1 MKCLRYIMMSL
12 LPLLGAACSDDY
24 SDPATNHGSNRLS
37 VPYRV
42 DGEMSL
48 SRGMIALDHEKAVD
62 HAYILFFEE
71 SGDNANNYATSAR
84 MASSGSRL
92 EFPIPEDLKPDTRYL
107 TLVVANADSY
117 LPSGMT
123 DFNAHLSDLTKD
135 MTDKTRENFAAV
147 LTAHFTGQLTASNPG
162 LLPMWG
168 RFTDNSGKE
177 TAFTFSRSGGEAVT
191 CDGEF
196 FFSRSLSR
204 IDMLNLVPDKL
215 EVAYVK
221 VCNYRDAGLI
231 FHDGLNAG
239 SVVTLKKASDAP
251 KGDGSDGYITVNA
264 PDAGKNVQR
273 LEASL
278 YAFPNVVNTCVQNDR
293 STTCLIIAGYF
304 TEDGKERDTEL
315 TYYRFNLANVGES
328 QVLKRNY
335 AYTAVIKGVKRRGAS
350 TDYGAYDDK
359 MPIFEYDVDDEWQI
373 TDDNYVSD
381 ADGNFIVVSKSHLT
395 FSGEASEAENIELR
409 VSTSPKMTWELAPV
423 NEPGNENDKFQW
435 SKLSDEAL
443 KVGPREN
450 NATQYVRFGYL
461 EVVATNT
468 ETGKQVKMPIYL
480 QQLSLKYD
488 IKMLTVNGN
497 TGTFTQELPPSGGAV
512 YLRVVTGGNTN
523 NWVAVDVDNDIERWD
538 KDATWTKKGG
548 NNSELMISVP
558 ANISGYDRTAT
569 LKVSLN
575 PEDENVLPVTI
586 LLHQGTSDQW
596 FSILPDPSDGV
607 KINAFSTI
615 SGYPNGV
622 LPGTSRGFKVQLT
635 DKNYRFKVTT
645 SFNQGRDLRLSK
657 GANLEGRS
665 AQSTHEAFTPETL
678 DNLESGSMF
687 YINPFRTG
695 PGDPTIKGTVTV
707 TAYDV
712 EHPDKRKEQTF
723 DVQIVSEDNYLLYDV
738 VIGNILVADR
748 NLGHDNRVRQN
759 IDGSSDIDPVM
770 IGNFYEDENVK
781 IYTNGADIPENV
793 RSDYNDDTK
802 RYDPLDDRNGE
813 NKYMNLDASEEW
825 VNYTNLNSAA
835 EDWWKKYHL
844 DSENRFSPFYQNATK
859 WRIANYQDI
868 LKIAENVRFSK
879 WRMFL
884 VSEIG
889 EELVGVPVVCWLHQT
904 KGKCWKDAEFKTL
917 KEIYGAYFWHDGTGY
932 ITEITNHDTFS
943 VPTSTRQD
951 YLKKGSTSGPIA
963 SIRMVHELS
972 ATENGNDGA
981 YATALK
987 KFYELKRNK

>member
-335 AYTAVIKGVKRRGAS
+335 AYTAVIKGVNRRGAS

-409 VSTSPKMTWELAPV
+409 VSTSPKMTWELEAV

-461 EVVATNT
+461 QVVATNT
-468 ETGKQVKMPIYL
+468 ETGKQVRMPIYL

-523 NWVAVDVDNDIERWD
+523 NWVAVDVDNEIESWD
-538 KDATWTKKGG
+538 KDATWTKRGG
-548 NNSELMISVP
+548 NNTELMISVP
-558 ANISGYDRTAT
+558 ANISGNERTAT
-569 LKVSLN
+569 LRISLD
-575 PEDENVLPVTI
+575 PKDDNVLPVTI

-596 FSILPDPSDGV
+596 FAISPQPGADGV
-607 KINAFSTI
+607 SIDAFSTI
-615 SGYPNGV
+615 AGYPNGV
-622 LPGTSRGFKVQLT
+622 VPGTSRGFRVTLT
-635 DKNYRFKVTT
+635 NKSYRFKVTT
-645 SFNQGRDLRLSK
+645 SFNQGRDVRLSK
-657 GANLEGRS
+657 NVNLEGRN
-665 AQSTHEAFTPETL
+665 AQSTHEEFTPEPL
-678 DNLESGSMF
+678 EDLESGTMF

-695 PGDPTIKGTVTV
+695 PNDPTIKGTVTV
-707 TAYDV
+707 TVYD
-712 EHPDKRKEQTF
+712 PANPTIAKEETF
-723 DVQIVSEDNYLLYDV
+723 GVNITSGPSLLYDV
-738 VIGNILVADR
+738 VIDDILVADR
-748 NLGHDNRVRQN
+748 NIGHQSRMTGEDGKPFMVR
-759 IDGSSDIDPVM
+759 
-770 IGNFYEDENVK
+770 NFYESDMVK
-781 IYTNGADIPENV
+781 IYSSGADLAENIN
-793 RSDYNDDTK
+793 SSYNDSGK
-802 RYDPLDDRNGE
+802 RYDPGSDWNEGNGE
-813 NKYMNLDASEEW
+813 KIYTTSE
-825 VNYTNLNSAA
+825 NQISAVFSKLSNA
-835 EDWWKKYHL
+835 AVDWWKNYHL
-844 DSENRFSPFYQNATK
+844 DPEQTFSAFYKTDTK
-859 WRIANYQDI
+859 WNIPSTSQME
-868 LKIAENVRFSK
+868 KIKNNVRFSK
-879 WRMFL
+879 WRIFL
-884 VSEIG
+884 VSDIG
-889 EELVGVPVVCWLHQT
+889 EGIVNMPVVCWLHQT
-904 KGKCWKDAEFKTL
+904 KCKICPIGSNNELREVF
-917 KEIYGAYFWHDGTGY
+917 GAYVYFPSGADLQMMYINNTNSDFVFSNSISNYMQFVYYGY
-932 ITEITNHDTFS
+932 PN
-943 VPTSTRQD
+943 
-951 YLKKGSTSGPIA
+951 A
-963 SIRMVHELS
+963 SIRLVHPLA
-972 ATENGNDGA
+972 ATEKGDDGTYAKSLKA
-981 YATALK
+981 YYDRTQ
-987 KFYELKRNK
+987 

>member
-117 LPSGMT
+117 LPAGMT

-293 STTCLIIAGYF
+293 ATTCLIIAGYF

-409 VSTSPKMTWELAPV
+409 VSTSPKMTWELEAV

-461 EVVATNT
+461 QVVATNT

-523 NWVAVDVDNDIERWD
+523 NWVAVDEDNEIESWD
-538 KDATWTKKGG
+538 KDATWTKRGG
-548 NNSELMISVP
+548 NNTELMISVP
-558 ANISGYDRTAT
+558 ANISGNERTAT
-569 LKVSLN
+569 LRVSLD
-575 PEDENVLPVTI
+575 PKDDNVLPVTI

-596 FSILPDPSDGV
+596 FAISPQPGADGV
-607 KINAFSTI
+607 SIDAFSTI
-615 SGYPNGV
+615 AGYPNGV
-622 LPGTSRGFKVQLT
+622 VPGTSRGFRVTLT
-635 DKNYRFKVTT
+635 NKSYRFKVTT
-645 SFNQGRDLRLSK
+645 SFNQGRDVRLSK
-657 GANLEGRS
+657 NVNLEGRN
-665 AQSTHEAFTPETL
+665 AQSTHEEFTPEPL
-678 DNLESGSMF
+678 EGLESGTMF

-695 PGDPTIKGTVTV
+695 PNDPTIKGTVTV
-707 TAYDV
+707 TVYD
-712 EHPDKRKEQTF
+712 PANPTIAKEETF
-723 DVQIVSEDNYLLYDV
+723 GVNITSGPSLLYDV
-738 VIGNILVADR
+738 VIDDILVADR
-748 NLGHDNRVRQN
+748 NIGHQSRMTGEDGKPFMVR
-759 IDGSSDIDPVM
+759 
-770 IGNFYEDENVK
+770 NFYESDMVK
-781 IYTNGADIPENV
+781 IYSSGADLAENIN
-793 RSDYNDDTK
+793 SSYNDSGK
-802 RYDPLDDRNGE
+802 RYDPGSDWNEGNGE
-813 NKYMNLDASEEW
+813 KIYTTSE
-825 VNYTNLNSAA
+825 NQISAVFSKLSNA
-835 EDWWKKYHL
+835 AVDWWKNYHL
-844 DSENRFSPFYQNATK
+844 DPEQTFSAFYKTDTK
-859 WRIANYQDI
+859 WNIPSTSQME
-868 LKIAENVRFSK
+868 KIKNNVRFSK
-879 WRMFL
+879 WRIFL
-884 VSEIG
+884 VSDIG
-889 EELVGVPVVCWLHQT
+889 EGIVNMPVVCWLHQT
-904 KGKCWKDAEFKTL
+904 KCKICPIGSNNELREVF
-917 KEIYGAYFWHDGTGY
+917 GAYVYFPSGADLQMMYINNTNSDFVFSNSISNYMQFVYYGY
-932 ITEITNHDTFS
+932 PN
-943 VPTSTRQD
+943 
-951 YLKKGSTSGPIA
+951 A
-963 SIRMVHELS
+963 SIRLVHPLA
-972 ATENGNDGA
+972 ATEKGNDGTYAKSLKA
-981 YATALK
+981 YYDRTQ
-987 KFYELKRNK
+987 

>member
-107 TLVVANADSY
+107 TLVVANAYSY

-409 VSTSPKMTWELAPV
+409 VSTSPKMTWELEAV

-461 EVVATNT
+461 QVVATNT
-468 ETGKQVKMPIYL
+468 ETGKQVRMPIYL

-523 NWVAVDVDNDIERWD
+523 NWVAVDVDNEIESWD
-538 KDATWTKKGG
+538 KDATWTKRGG
-548 NNSELMISVP
+548 NNTELMISVP
-558 ANISGYDRTAT
+558 ANISGNERTAT
-569 LKVSLN
+569 LRISLD
-575 PEDENVLPVTI
+575 PKDDNVLPVTI

-596 FSILPDPSDGV
+596 FAISPQPGADGV
-607 KINAFSTI
+607 SIDAFSTI
-615 SGYPNGV
+615 AGYPNGV
-622 LPGTSRGFKVQLT
+622 VPGTSRGFRVTLT
-635 DKNYRFKVTT
+635 NKSYRFKVTT
-645 SFNQGRDLRLSK
+645 SFNQGRDVRLSK
-657 GANLEGRS
+657 NVNLEGRN
-665 AQSTHEAFTPETL
+665 AQSTHEEFTPEPL
-678 DNLESGSMF
+678 EDLESGTMF

-695 PGDPTIKGTVTV
+695 PNDPTIKGTVTV
-707 TAYDV
+707 TVYD
-712 EHPDKRKEQTF
+712 PANPTIAKEETF
-723 DVQIVSEDNYLLYDV
+723 GVNITSGPSLLYDV
-738 VIGNILVADR
+738 VIDDILVADR
-748 NLGHDNRVRQN
+748 NIGHQSRMTGEDGKPFMVR
-759 IDGSSDIDPVM
+759 
-770 IGNFYEDENVK
+770 NFYESDMVK
-781 IYTNGADIPENV
+781 IYSSGADLAENIN
-793 RSDYNDDTK
+793 SSYNDSGK
-802 RYDPLDDRNGE
+802 RYDPGSDWNEGNGE
-813 NKYMNLDASEEW
+813 KIYTTSE
-825 VNYTNLNSAA
+825 NQISAVFGKLSNA
-835 EDWWKKYHL
+835 AVDWWKNYHL
-844 DSENRFSPFYQNATK
+844 DPEQTFSAFYKTDTK
-859 WRIANYQDI
+859 WNIPSTSQME
-868 LKIAENVRFSK
+868 KIKNNVRFSK
-879 WRMFL
+879 WRIFL
-884 VSEIG
+884 VSDIG
-889 EELVGVPVVCWLHQT
+889 EGIVNMPVVCWLHQT
-904 KGKCWKDAEFKTL
+904 KCKICPIGSNNELREVF
-917 KEIYGAYFWHDGTGY
+917 GAYVYFPSGADLQMMYINNTNSDFVFSNSISNYMQFVYYGY
-932 ITEITNHDTFS
+932 PN
-943 VPTSTRQD
+943 
-951 YLKKGSTSGPIA
+951 A
-963 SIRMVHELS
+963 SIRLVHPLA
-972 ATENGNDGA
+972 ATEKGDDGTYAKSLKA
-981 YATALK
+981 YYDRTQ
-987 KFYELKRNK
+987 

>member
-84 MASSGSRL
+84 MASAGSRL

-117 LPSGMT
+117 LPAGMT

-135 MTDKTRENFAAV
+135 MTGKTRENFAAV

-409 VSTSPKMTWELAPV
+409 VSTSPKMTWELEAV

-461 EVVATNT
+461 QVVATNT

-523 NWVAVDVDNDIERWD
+523 NWVAVDVDNEIESWD
-538 KDATWTKKGG
+538 KDATWTKRGG
-548 NNSELMISVP
+548 NNTELMISVP
-558 ANISGYDRTAT
+558 ANISGNERTAT
-569 LKVSLN
+569 LRVSLD
-575 PEDENVLPVTI
+575 PKDDNVLPVTI

-596 FSILPDPSDGV
+596 FAISPQPGADGV
-607 KINAFSTI
+607 SIDAFSTI
-615 SGYPNGV
+615 AGYPNGV
-622 LPGTSRGFKVQLT
+622 VPGTSRGFRVTLT
-635 DKNYRFKVTT
+635 NKSYRFKVTT
-645 SFNQGRDLRLSK
+645 SFNQGRDVRLSK
-657 GANLEGRS
+657 NVNLEGRN
-665 AQSTHEAFTPETL
+665 AQSTHEEFTPEPL
-678 DNLESGSMF
+678 EGLESGTMF

-695 PGDPTIKGTVTV
+695 PNDPTIKGTVTV
-707 TAYDV
+707 TVYD
-712 EHPDKRKEQTF
+712 PANPTIAKEETF
-723 DVQIVSEDNYLLYDV
+723 GVNITSGPSLLYDV
-738 VIGNILVADR
+738 VIDDILVADR
-748 NLGHDNRVRQN
+748 NIGHQSRMTGEDGKPFMVR
-759 IDGSSDIDPVM
+759 
-770 IGNFYEDENVK
+770 NFYESDMVK
-781 IYTNGADIPENV
+781 IYSSGADLAENIN
-793 RSDYNDDTK
+793 SSYNDSGK
-802 RYDPLDDRNGE
+802 RYDPGSDWNEGNGE
-813 NKYMNLDASEEW
+813 KIYTTSE
-825 VNYTNLNSAA
+825 NQISAVFSKLSNA
-835 EDWWKKYHL
+835 AVDWWKNYHL
-844 DSENRFSPFYQNATK
+844 DPEQTFSAFYKTDTK
-859 WRIANYQDI
+859 WNIPSTSQME
-868 LKIAENVRFSK
+868 KIKNNVRFSK
-879 WRMFL
+879 WRIFL
-884 VSEIG
+884 VSDIG
-889 EELVGVPVVCWLHQT
+889 EGIVNMPVVCWLHQT
-904 KGKCWKDAEFKTL
+904 KCKICPIGSNNDLREVF
-917 KEIYGAYFWHDGTGY
+917 GAYVYFPSGADLQMMYINNTNSDFVFSNSISNYMQFVYYGY
-932 ITEITNHDTFS
+932 PN
-943 VPTSTRQD
+943 
-951 YLKKGSTSGPIA
+951 A
-963 SIRMVHELS
+963 SIRLVHPLA
-972 ATENGNDGA
+972 ATEKGDDGTYAKSLKA
-981 YATALK
+981 YYDRTQ
-987 KFYELKRNK
+987 

>member
-117 LPSGMT
+117 LPAGMT

-135 MTDKTRENFAAV
+135 MTDKSRENFAAV
-147 LTAHFTGQLTASNPG
+147 LTAHYAGHLTATNPG

-409 VSTSPKMTWELAPV
+409 VSTSPKMTWELEAV

-461 EVVATNT
+461 QVVATNT

-488 IKMLTVNGN
+488 ITMLTVNGN

-523 NWVAVDVDNDIERWD
+523 NWVAVDVDNEIESWD
-538 KDATWTKKGG
+538 KDATWTKRGG
-548 NNSELMISVP
+548 NNTELMISVP
-558 ANISGYDRTAT
+558 ANISGNERTAT
-569 LKVSLN
+569 LRISLD
-575 PEDENVLPVTI
+575 PKDDNVLPVTI

-596 FSILPDPSDGV
+596 FAISPQPGADGV
-607 KINAFSTI
+607 SIDAFSTI
-615 SGYPNGV
+615 AGYPNGV
-622 LPGTSRGFKVQLT
+622 VPGTSRGFRVTLT
-635 DKNYRFKVTT
+635 NKSYRFKVTT
-645 SFNQGRDLRLSK
+645 SFNQGRDVRLSK
-657 GANLEGRS
+657 NVNLEGRN
-665 AQSTHEAFTPETL
+665 AQSTHEEFTPEPL
-678 DNLESGSMF
+678 EDLESGTMF

-695 PGDPTIKGTVTV
+695 PNDPTIKGTVTV
-707 TAYDV
+707 TVYD
-712 EHPDKRKEQTF
+712 PANPTIAKEETF
-723 DVQIVSEDNYLLYDV
+723 GVNITSGPSLLYDV
-738 VIGNILVADR
+738 VIDDILVADR
-748 NLGHDNRVRQN
+748 NIGHQSRMTGEDGKPFMVR
-759 IDGSSDIDPVM
+759 
-770 IGNFYEDENVK
+770 NFYESDMVK
-781 IYTNGADIPENV
+781 IYSSGADLAENIN
-793 RSDYNDDTK
+793 SSYNDSGK
-802 RYDPLDDRNGE
+802 RYDPGSDWNEGNGE
-813 NKYMNLDASEEW
+813 KIYTTSE
-825 VNYTNLNSAA
+825 NQISAVFGKLSNA
-835 EDWWKKYHL
+835 AVDWWKNYHL
-844 DSENRFSPFYQNATK
+844 DPEQTFSAFYKTDTK
-859 WRIANYQDI
+859 WNIPSTSQME
-868 LKIAENVRFSK
+868 KIKNNVRFSK
-879 WRMFL
+879 WRIFL
-884 VSEIG
+884 VSDIG
-889 EELVGVPVVCWLHQT
+889 EGIVNMPVVCWLHQT
-904 KGKCWKDAEFKTL
+904 KCKICPIGSNNELREVF
-917 KEIYGAYFWHDGTGY
+917 GAYVYFPSGADLQMMYINNTNSDFVFSNSISNYMQFVYYGY
-932 ITEITNHDTFS
+932 PN
-943 VPTSTRQD
+943 
-951 YLKKGSTSGPIA
+951 A
-963 SIRMVHELS
+963 SIRLVHPLA
-972 ATENGNDGA
+972 ATEKGDDGTYAKSLKA
-981 YATALK
+981 YYDRTQ
-987 KFYELKRNK
+987 

>member
-12 LPLLGAACSDDY
+12 LPLLGAACSDYY
-24 SDPATNHGSNRLS
+24 SDPATNRESNRLS

-71 SGDNANNYATSAR
+71 SGDNANTYATSAR

-117 LPSGMT
+117 LPAGMT

-147 LTAHFTGQLTASNPG
+147 LTSHFTGQLTASNPG

-204 IDMLNLVPDKL
+204 IDLLNLVPDKL

-409 VSTSPKMTWELAPV
+409 VSTSPKMTWELEAV

-461 EVVATNT
+461 QVVATNS
-468 ETGKQVKMPIYL
+468 ETGKQVRMPIYL

-523 NWVAVDVDNDIERWD
+523 NWVAVDVDNEIESWD
-538 KDATWTKKGG
+538 KDATWTKRGG
-548 NNSELMISVP
+548 NNTELMISVP
-558 ANISGYDRTAT
+558 ANISGNERTAT
-569 LKVSLN
+569 LRVSLD
-575 PEDENVLPVTI
+575 PKDDNVLPVTI

-596 FSILPDPSDGV
+596 FAISPQPGADGV
-607 KINAFSTI
+607 SIDAFSTI
-615 SGYPNGV
+615 AGYPNGV
-622 LPGTSRGFKVQLT
+622 VPGTSRGFRVTLT
-635 DKNYRFKVTT
+635 NKSYRFKVTT
-645 SFNQGRDLRLSK
+645 SFNQGRDVRLSK
-657 GANLEGRS
+657 NVNLEGRN
-665 AQSTHEAFTPETL
+665 AQSTHEEFTPEPL
-678 DNLESGSMF
+678 EGLESGTMF

-695 PGDPTIKGTVTV
+695 PNDPTIKGTVTV
-707 TAYDV
+707 TVYD
-712 EHPDKRKEQTF
+712 PANPTIAKEETF
-723 DVQIVSEDNYLLYDV
+723 GVNITSGPSLLYDV
-738 VIGNILVADR
+738 VIDDILVADR
-748 NLGHDNRVRQN
+748 NIGHQSRMTGEDGKPFMVR
-759 IDGSSDIDPVM
+759 
-770 IGNFYEDENVK
+770 NFYESDMVK
-781 IYTNGADIPENV
+781 IYSSGADLAENIN
-793 RSDYNDDTK
+793 SSYNDSGK
-802 RYDPLDDRNGE
+802 RYDPGSDWNEGNGE
-813 NKYMNLDASEEW
+813 KIYTTSE
-825 VNYTNLNSAA
+825 NQISAVFSKLSNA
-835 EDWWKKYHL
+835 AVDWWKNYHL
-844 DSENRFSPFYQNATK
+844 DPEQTFSAFYKTDTK
-859 WRIANYQDI
+859 WNIPSTSQME
-868 LKIAENVRFSK
+868 KIKNNVRFSK
-879 WRMFL
+879 WRIFL
-884 VSEIG
+884 VSDIG
-889 EELVGVPVVCWLHQT
+889 EGIVNMPVVCWLHQT
-904 KGKCWKDAEFKTL
+904 KCKICPIGSNNELREVF
-917 KEIYGAYFWHDGTGY
+917 GAYVYFPSGADLQMMYINNTNSDFVFSNSISNYMQFVYYGY
-932 ITEITNHDTFS
+932 PN
-943 VPTSTRQD
+943 
-951 YLKKGSTSGPIA
+951 A
-963 SIRMVHELS
+963 SIRLVHPLA
-972 ATENGNDGA
+972 ATEKGDDGTYAKSLKA
-981 YATALK
+981 YFDKT
-987 KFYELKRNK
+987 R

>member
-251 KGDGSDGYITVNA
+251 KGDGGDGYITVNA

-461 EVVATNT
+461 QVVATNT

-523 NWVAVDVDNDIERWD
+523 NWVAVDVDNEIESWD
-538 KDATWTKKGG
+538 KDATWTKRGG
-548 NNSELMISVP
+548 NNTELMISVP
-558 ANISGYDRTAT
+558 ANISGNERTAT
-569 LKVSLN
+569 LRISLD
-575 PEDENVLPVTI
+575 PKDDNVLPVTI

-596 FSILPDPSDGV
+596 FAISPQPGADGV
-607 KINAFSTI
+607 SIDAFSTI
-615 SGYPNGV
+615 AGYPNGV
-622 LPGTSRGFKVQLT
+622 VPGTSRGFRVTLT
-635 DKNYRFKVTT
+635 NKSYRFKVTT
-645 SFNQGRDLRLSK
+645 SFNQGRDVRLSK
-657 GANLEGRS
+657 NVNLEGRN
-665 AQSTHEAFTPETL
+665 AQSTHEEFTPEPL
-678 DNLESGSMF
+678 EDLESGTMF

-695 PGDPTIKGTVTV
+695 PNDPTIKGTVTV
-707 TAYDV
+707 TVYD
-712 EHPDKRKEQTF
+712 PANPTIAKEETF
-723 DVQIVSEDNYLLYDV
+723 GVNITSGPSLLYDV
-738 VIGNILVADR
+738 VIDDILVADR
-748 NLGHDNRVRQN
+748 NIGHQSRMTGEDGKPFMVR
-759 IDGSSDIDPVM
+759 
-770 IGNFYEDENVK
+770 NFYESDMVK
-781 IYTNGADIPENV
+781 IYSSGADLAENIN
-793 RSDYNDDTK
+793 SSYNDSGK
-802 RYDPLDDRNGE
+802 RYDPGSDWNEGNGE
-813 NKYMNLDASEEW
+813 KIYTTSE
-825 VNYTNLNSAA
+825 NQISAVFSKLSNA
-835 EDWWKKYHL
+835 AVDWWKNYHL
-844 DSENRFSPFYQNATK
+844 DPEQTFSAFYKTDTK
-859 WRIANYQDI
+859 WNIPSTSQME
-868 LKIAENVRFSK
+868 KIKNNVRFSK
-879 WRMFL
+879 WRIFL
-884 VSEIG
+884 VSDIG
-889 EELVGVPVVCWLHQT
+889 EGIVNMPVVCWLHQT
-904 KGKCWKDAEFKTL
+904 KCKICPIGSNNELREVF
-917 KEIYGAYFWHDGTGY
+917 GAYVYFPSGADLQMMYINNTNSDFVFSNSISNYMQFKYYGY
-932 ITEITNHDTFS
+932 PN
-943 VPTSTRQD
+943 
-951 YLKKGSTSGPIA
+951 A
-963 SIRMVHELS
+963 SIRLVHPLA
-972 ATENGNDGA
+972 ATEKGDDGTYAKSLKA
-981 YATALK
+981 YYDRTQ
-987 KFYELKRNK
+987 

>member
-523 NWVAVDVDNDIERWD
+523 NWVAVDVDNEIESWD
-538 KDATWTKKGG
+538 KDATWTKRGG
-548 NNSELMISVP
+548 NNTELMISVP
-558 ANISGYDRTAT
+558 ANISGNERTAT
-569 LKVSLN
+569 LRISLD
-575 PEDENVLPVTI
+575 PKDDNVLPVTI

-596 FSILPDPSDGV
+596 FAISPQPGADGV
-607 KINAFSTI
+607 SIDAFSTI
-615 SGYPNGV
+615 AGYPNGV
-622 LPGTSRGFKVQLT
+622 VPGTSRGFRVTLT
-635 DKNYRFKVTT
+635 NKSYRFKVTT
-645 SFNQGRDLRLSK
+645 SFNQGRDVRLSK
-657 GANLEGRS
+657 NVNLEGRN
-665 AQSTHEAFTPETL
+665 AQSTHEEFTPEPL
-678 DNLESGSMF
+678 EDLESGTMF

-695 PGDPTIKGTVTV
+695 PNDPTIKGTVTV
-707 TAYDV
+707 TVYD
-712 EHPDKRKEQTF
+712 PANPTIAKEETF
-723 DVQIVSEDNYLLYDV
+723 GVNITSGPSLLYDV
-738 VIGNILVADR
+738 VIDDILVADR
-748 NLGHDNRVRQN
+748 NIGHQSRMTGEDGKPFMVR
-759 IDGSSDIDPVM
+759 
-770 IGNFYEDENVK
+770 NFYESDMVK
-781 IYTNGADIPENV
+781 IYSSGADLAENIN
-793 RSDYNDDTK
+793 SSYNDSGK
-802 RYDPLDDRNGE
+802 RYDPGSDWDEGNGE
-813 NKYMNLDASEEW
+813 KIYTTSE
-825 VNYTNLNSAA
+825 NQISAVFGKLSNA
-835 EDWWKKYHL
+835 AVDWWKNYHL
-844 DSENRFSPFYQNATK
+844 DPEQTFSAFYKTDTK
-859 WRIANYQDI
+859 WNIPSTSQME
-868 LKIAENVRFSK
+868 KIKNNVRFSK
-879 WRMFL
+879 WRIFL
-884 VSEIG
+884 VSDIG
-889 EELVGVPVVCWLHQT
+889 EGIVNMPVVCWLHQT
-904 KGKCWKDAEFKTL
+904 KCKICPIGSNNELREVF
-917 KEIYGAYFWHDGTGY
+917 GAYVYFPSGADLQMMYINNTNSDFVFSNSISNYMQFVYYGY
-932 ITEITNHDTFS
+932 PN
-943 VPTSTRQD
+943 
-951 YLKKGSTSGPIA
+951 A
-963 SIRMVHELS
+963 SIRLVHPLA
-972 ATENGNDGA
+972 ATEKGDDGTYAKSLKA
-981 YATALK
+981 YYDRTQ
-987 KFYELKRNK
+987 

>member
-135 MTDKTRENFAAV
+135 MTDKSRENFAAV
-147 LTAHFTGQLTASNPG
+147 LTAHYAGHLTATNPG

-359 MPIFEYDVDDEWQI
+359 MPIFEYDVNDEWQI

-409 VSTSPKMTWELAPV
+409 VSTSPKMTWELEAV

-461 EVVATNT
+461 QVVATNT

-523 NWVAVDVDNDIERWD
+523 NWVAVDVDNEIESWD
-538 KDATWTKKGG
+538 KDATWTKRGG
-548 NNSELMISVP
+548 NNTELMISVP
-558 ANISGYDRTAT
+558 ANISGNERTAT
-569 LKVSLN
+569 LRISLD
-575 PEDENVLPVTI
+575 PKDDNVLPVTI

-596 FSILPDPSDGV
+596 FAISPQPGADGV
-607 KINAFSTI
+607 SIDAFSTI
-615 SGYPNGV
+615 AGYPNGV
-622 LPGTSRGFKVQLT
+622 VPGTSRGFRVTLT
-635 DKNYRFKVTT
+635 NKSYRFKVTT
-645 SFNQGRDLRLSK
+645 SFNQGRDVRLSK
-657 GANLEGRS
+657 NVNLEGRN
-665 AQSTHEAFTPETL
+665 AQSTHEEFTPEPL
-678 DNLESGSMF
+678 EDLESGTMF

-695 PGDPTIKGTVTV
+695 PNDPTIKGTVTV
-707 TAYDV
+707 TVYD
-712 EHPDKRKEQTF
+712 PANPTIAKEETF
-723 DVQIVSEDNYLLYDV
+723 GVNITSGPSLLYDV
-738 VIGNILVADR
+738 VIDDILVADR
-748 NLGHDNRVRQN
+748 NIGHQSRMTGEDGKPFMVR
-759 IDGSSDIDPVM
+759 
-770 IGNFYEDENVK
+770 NFYESDMVK
-781 IYTNGADIPENV
+781 IYSSGADLAENIN
-793 RSDYNDDTK
+793 SSYNDSGK
-802 RYDPLDDRNGE
+802 RYDPGSDWKEGNGE
-813 NKYMNLDASEEW
+813 KIYTTSE
-825 VNYTNLNSAA
+825 NQISAVFGKLSNA
-835 EDWWKKYHL
+835 AVDWWKNYHL
-844 DSENRFSPFYQNATK
+844 DPEQTFSAFYKTDTK
-859 WRIANYQDI
+859 WNIPSTSQME
-868 LKIAENVRFSK
+868 KIKNNVRFSK
-879 WRMFL
+879 WRIFL
-884 VSEIG
+884 VSDIG
-889 EELVGVPVVCWLHQT
+889 EGIVNMPVVCWLHQT
-904 KGKCWKDAEFKTL
+904 KCKICPIGSNNELREVF
-917 KEIYGAYFWHDGTGY
+917 GAYVYFPSGADLQMMYINNTNSDFVFSNSISNYMQFVYYGY
-932 ITEITNHDTFS
+932 PN
-943 VPTSTRQD
+943 
-951 YLKKGSTSGPIA
+951 A
-963 SIRMVHELS
+963 SIRLVHPLA
-972 ATENGNDGA
+972 ATEKGDDGTYAKSLKA
-981 YATALK
+981 YYDRTQ
-987 KFYELKRNK
+987 

>member
-1 MKCLRYIMMSL
+1 MMSL

-251 KGDGSDGYITVNA
+251 KGDGGDGYITVNA

-461 EVVATNT
+461 QVVATNT

-523 NWVAVDVDNDIERWD
+523 NWVAVDVDNEIESWD
-538 KDATWTKKGG
+538 KDATWTKRGG
-548 NNSELMISVP
+548 NNTELMISVP
-558 ANISGYDRTAT
+558 ANISGNERTAT
-569 LKVSLN
+569 LRISLD
-575 PEDENVLPVTI
+575 PKDDNVLPVTI

-596 FSILPDPSDGV
+596 FAISPQPGADGV
-607 KINAFSTI
+607 SIDAFSTI
-615 SGYPNGV
+615 AGYPNGV
-622 LPGTSRGFKVQLT
+622 VPGTSRGFRVTLT
-635 DKNYRFKVTT
+635 NKSYRFKVTT
-645 SFNQGRDLRLSK
+645 SFNQGRDVRLSK
-657 GANLEGRS
+657 NVNLEGRN
-665 AQSTHEAFTPETL
+665 AQSTHEEFTPEPL
-678 DNLESGSMF
+678 EDLESGTMF

-695 PGDPTIKGTVTV
+695 PNDPTIKGTVTV
-707 TAYDV
+707 TVYD
-712 EHPDKRKEQTF
+712 PANPTIAKEETF
-723 DVQIVSEDNYLLYDV
+723 GVNITSGPSLLYDV
-738 VIGNILVADR
+738 VIDDILVADR
-748 NLGHDNRVRQN
+748 NIGHQSRMTGEDGKPFMVR
-759 IDGSSDIDPVM
+759 
-770 IGNFYEDENVK
+770 NFYESDMVK
-781 IYTNGADIPENV
+781 IYSSGADLAENIN
-793 RSDYNDDTK
+793 SSYNDSGK
-802 RYDPLDDRNGE
+802 RYDPGSDWNEGNGE
-813 NKYMNLDASEEW
+813 KIYTTSE
-825 VNYTNLNSAA
+825 NQISAVFGKLSNA
-835 EDWWKKYHL
+835 AVDWWKNYHL
-844 DSENRFSPFYQNATK
+844 DPEQTFSAFYKTDTK
-859 WRIANYQDI
+859 WNIPSTSQME
-868 LKIAENVRFSK
+868 KIKNNVRFSK
-879 WRMFL
+879 WRIFL
-884 VSEIG
+884 VSDIG
-889 EELVGVPVVCWLHQT
+889 EGIVNMPVVCWLHQT
-904 KGKCWKDAEFKTL
+904 KCKICPIGSNNELREVF
-917 KEIYGAYFWHDGTGY
+917 GAYVYFPSGADLQMMYINNTNSDFVFSNSISNYMQFVYYGY
-932 ITEITNHDTFS
+932 PN
-943 VPTSTRQD
+943 
-951 YLKKGSTSGPIA
+951 A
-963 SIRMVHELS
+963 SIRLVHPLA
-972 ATENGNDGA
+972 ATEKGDDGTYAKSLKA
-981 YATALK
+981 YYDRTQ
-987 KFYELKRNK
+987 

>member
-523 NWVAVDVDNDIERWD
+523 NWVAVDVDNEIESWD
-538 KDATWTKKGG
+538 KDATWTKRGG
-548 NNSELMISVP
+548 NNTELMISVP
-558 ANISGYDRTAT
+558 ANISGNERTAT
-569 LKVSLN
+569 LRISLD
-575 PEDENVLPVTI
+575 PKDDNVLPVTI

-596 FSILPDPSDGV
+596 FAISPQPGADGV
-607 KINAFSTI
+607 SIDAFSTI
-615 SGYPNGV
+615 AGYPNGV
-622 LPGTSRGFKVQLT
+622 VPGTSRGFRVTLT
-635 DKNYRFKVTT
+635 NKSYRFKVTT
-645 SFNQGRDLRLSK
+645 SFNQGRDVRLSK
-657 GANLEGRS
+657 NVNLEGRN
-665 AQSTHEAFTPETL
+665 AQSTHEEFTPEPL
-678 DNLESGSMF
+678 EDLESGTMF

-695 PGDPTIKGTVTV
+695 PNDPTIKGTVTV
-707 TAYDV
+707 TVYD
-712 EHPDKRKEQTF
+712 PANPTIAKEETF
-723 DVQIVSEDNYLLYDV
+723 GVNITSGPSLLYDV
-738 VIGNILVADR
+738 VIDDILVADR
-748 NLGHDNRVRQN
+748 NIGHQSRMTGEDGKPFMVR
-759 IDGSSDIDPVM
+759 
-770 IGNFYEDENVK
+770 NFYESDMVK
-781 IYTNGADIPENV
+781 IYSSGADLAENIN
-793 RSDYNDDTK
+793 SSYNDSGK
-802 RYDPLDDRNGE
+802 RYDPGSDWNEGNGE
-813 NKYMNLDASEEW
+813 KIYTTSE
-825 VNYTNLNSAA
+825 NQISAVFGKLSNA
-835 EDWWKKYHL
+835 AVDWWKNYHL
-844 DSENRFSPFYQNATK
+844 DPEQTFSAFYKTDTK
-859 WRIANYQDI
+859 WNIPSTSQME
-868 LKIAENVRFSK
+868 KIKNNVRFSK
-879 WRMFL
+879 WRIFL
-884 VSEIG
+884 VSDIG
-889 EELVGVPVVCWLHQT
+889 EGIVNMPVVCWLHQT
-904 KGKCWKDAEFKTL
+904 KCKICPIGSNNELREVF
-917 KEIYGAYFWHDGTGY
+917 GAYVYFPSGADLQMMYINNTNSDFVFSNSISNYMQFVYYGY
-932 ITEITNHDTFS
+932 PN
-943 VPTSTRQD
+943 
-951 YLKKGSTSGPIA
+951 A
-963 SIRMVHELS
+963 SIRLVHPLA
-972 ATENGNDGA
+972 ATEKGDDGTYAKSLKA
-981 YATALK
+981 YYDRTQ
-987 KFYELKRNK
+987 

>member
-117 LPSGMT
+117 QPSGMT

-251 KGDGSDGYITVNA
+251 KGDGGDGYITVNA

-461 EVVATNT
+461 QVVATNT

-523 NWVAVDVDNDIERWD
+523 NWVAVDVDNEIESWD
-538 KDATWTKKGG
+538 KDATWTKRGG
-548 NNSELMISVP
+548 NNTELMISVP
-558 ANISGYDRTAT
+558 ANISGNERTAT
-569 LKVSLN
+569 LRISLD
-575 PEDENVLPVTI
+575 PKDDNVLPVTI

-596 FSILPDPSDGV
+596 FAISPQPGADGV
-607 KINAFSTI
+607 SIDAFSTI
-615 SGYPNGV
+615 AGYPNGV
-622 LPGTSRGFKVQLT
+622 VPGTSRGFRVTLT
-635 DKNYRFKVTT
+635 NKSYRFKVTT
-645 SFNQGRDLRLSK
+645 SFNQGRDVRLSK
-657 GANLEGRS
+657 NVNLEGRN
-665 AQSTHEAFTPETL
+665 AQSTHEEFTPEPL
-678 DNLESGSMF
+678 EDLESGTMF

-695 PGDPTIKGTVTV
+695 PNDPTIKGTVTV
-707 TAYDV
+707 TVYD
-712 EHPDKRKEQTF
+712 PANPTIAKEETF
-723 DVQIVSEDNYLLYDV
+723 GVNITSGPSLLYDV
-738 VIGNILVADR
+738 VIDDILVADR
-748 NLGHDNRVRQN
+748 NIGHQSRMTGEDGKPFMVR
-759 IDGSSDIDPVM
+759 
-770 IGNFYEDENVK
+770 NFYESDMVK
-781 IYTNGADIPENV
+781 IYSSGADLAENIN
-793 RSDYNDDTK
+793 SSYNDSGK
-802 RYDPLDDRNGE
+802 RYDPGSDWNEGNGE
-813 NKYMNLDASEEW
+813 KIYTTSE
-825 VNYTNLNSAA
+825 NQISAVFGKLSNA
-835 EDWWKKYHL
+835 AVDWWKNYHL
-844 DSENRFSPFYQNATK
+844 DPEQTFSAFYKTDTK
-859 WRIANYQDI
+859 WNIPSTSQME
-868 LKIAENVRFSK
+868 KIKNNVRFSK
-879 WRMFL
+879 WRIFL
-884 VSEIG
+884 VSDIG
-889 EELVGVPVVCWLHQT
+889 EGIVNMPVVCWLHQT
-904 KGKCWKDAEFKTL
+904 KCKICPIGSNNELREVF
-917 KEIYGAYFWHDGTGY
+917 GAYVYFPSGADLQMMYINNTNSDFVFSNSISNYMQFVYYGY
-932 ITEITNHDTFS
+932 PN
-943 VPTSTRQD
+943 
-951 YLKKGSTSGPIA
+951 A
-963 SIRMVHELS
+963 SIRLVHPLA
-972 ATENGNDGA
+972 ATEKGDDGTYAKSLKA
-981 YATALK
+981 YYDRTQ
-987 KFYELKRNK
+987 

>member
-251 KGDGSDGYITVNA
+251 KGDGGDGYITVNA

-461 EVVATNT
+461 QVVATNT

-523 NWVAVDVDNDIERWD
+523 NWVAVDVDNEIESWD
-538 KDATWTKKGG
+538 KDATWTKRGG
-548 NNSELMISVP
+548 NNTELMISVP
-558 ANISGYDRTAT
+558 ANISGNERTAT
-569 LKVSLN
+569 LRISLD
-575 PEDENVLPVTI
+575 PKDDNVLPVTI

-596 FSILPDPSDGV
+596 FAISPQPGADGV
-607 KINAFSTI
+607 SIDAFSTI
-615 SGYPNGV
+615 AGYPNGV
-622 LPGTSRGFKVQLT
+622 VPGTSRGFRVTLT
-635 DKNYRFKVTT
+635 NKSYRFKVTT
-645 SFNQGRDLRLSK
+645 SFNQGRDVRLSK
-657 GANLEGRS
+657 NVNLEGRN
-665 AQSTHEAFTPETL
+665 AQSTHEEFTPEPL
-678 DNLESGSMF
+678 EDLESGTMF

-695 PGDPTIKGTVTV
+695 PNDPTIKGTVTV
-707 TAYDV
+707 TVYD
-712 EHPDKRKEQTF
+712 PANPTIAKEETF
-723 DVQIVSEDNYLLYDV
+723 GVNITSGPSLLYDV
-738 VIGNILVADR
+738 VIDDILVADR
-748 NLGHDNRVRQN
+748 NIGHQSRMTGEDGKPFMVR
-759 IDGSSDIDPVM
+759 
-770 IGNFYEDENVK
+770 NFYESDMVK
-781 IYTNGADIPENV
+781 IYSSGADLAENIN
-793 RSDYNDDTK
+793 SSYNDSGK
-802 RYDPLDDRNGE
+802 RYDPGSDWNEGNGE
-813 NKYMNLDASEEW
+813 KIYTTSE
-825 VNYTNLNSAA
+825 NQISAVFGKLSNA
-835 EDWWKKYHL
+835 AVDWWKNYHL
-844 DSENRFSPFYQNATK
+844 DPEQTFSAFYKTDTK
-859 WRIANYQDI
+859 WNIPSASQME
-868 LKIAENVRFSK
+868 KIKNNVRFSK
-879 WRMFL
+879 WRIFL
-884 VSEIG
+884 VSDIG
-889 EELVGVPVVCWLHQT
+889 KGIVNMPVVCWLHQT
-904 KGKCWKDAEFKTL
+904 KCKICPIGSNNELREVF
-917 KEIYGAYFWHDGTGY
+917 GAYVYFPSGADLQMMYINNTNSDFVFSNSISNYMQFKYYGY
-932 ITEITNHDTFS
+932 PN
-943 VPTSTRQD
+943 
-951 YLKKGSTSGPIA
+951 A
-963 SIRMVHELS
+963 SIRLVHPLA
-972 ATENGNDGA
+972 ATEKGDDGTYAKSLKA
-981 YATALK
+981 YYDRTQ
-987 KFYELKRNK
+987 

>member
-251 KGDGSDGYITVNA
+251 KGDGGDGYITVNA

-461 EVVATNT
+461 QVVATNT

-523 NWVAVDVDNDIERWD
+523 NWVAVDVDNEIESWD
-538 KDATWTKKGG
+538 KDATWTKRGG
-548 NNSELMISVP
+548 NNTELMISVP
-558 ANISGYDRTAT
+558 ANISGNERTAT
-569 LKVSLN
+569 LRISLD
-575 PEDENVLPVTI
+575 PKDDNVLPVTI

-596 FSILPDPSDGV
+596 FAISPQPGADGV
-607 KINAFSTI
+607 SIDAFSTI
-615 SGYPNGV
+615 AGYPNGV
-622 LPGTSRGFKVQLT
+622 VPGTSRGFRVTLT
-635 DKNYRFKVTT
+635 NKSYRFKVTT
-645 SFNQGRDLRLSK
+645 SFNQGRDVRLSK
-657 GANLEGRS
+657 NVNLEGRN
-665 AQSTHEAFTPETL
+665 AQSTHEEFTPEPL
-678 DNLESGSMF
+678 EDLESGTMF

-695 PGDPTIKGTVTV
+695 PNDPTIKGTVTV
-707 TAYDV
+707 TVYD
-712 EHPDKRKEQTF
+712 PANPTIAKEETF
-723 DVQIVSEDNYLLYDV
+723 GVNITSGPSLLYDV
-738 VIGNILVADR
+738 VIDDILVADR
-748 NLGHDNRVRQN
+748 NIGHQSRMTGEDGKPFMVR
-759 IDGSSDIDPVM
+759 
-770 IGNFYEDENVK
+770 NFYESDMVK
-781 IYTNGADIPENV
+781 IYSSGADLAENIN
-793 RSDYNDDTK
+793 SSYNDSGK
-802 RYDPLDDRNGE
+802 RYDPGSDWNEGNGE
-813 NKYMNLDASEEW
+813 KIYTTSE
-825 VNYTNLNSAA
+825 NQISAVFGKLSNA
-835 EDWWKKYHL
+835 AVDWWKNYHL
-844 DSENRFSPFYQNATK
+844 DPEQTFSAFYKTDTK
-859 WRIANYQDI
+859 WNIPSTSQME
-868 LKIAENVRFSK
+868 KIKNNVRFSK
-879 WRMFL
+879 WRIFL
-884 VSEIG
+884 VSDIG
-889 EELVGVPVVCWLHQT
+889 EGIVNMPVVCWLHQT
-904 KGKCWKDAEFKTL
+904 KCKICPIGSNNELREVF
-917 KEIYGAYFWHDGTGY
+917 GAYVYFPSGADLQMMYINNTNSDFVFSNSISNYMQFVYYGY
-932 ITEITNHDTFS
+932 PN
-943 VPTSTRQD
+943 
-951 YLKKGSTSGPIA
+951 A
-963 SIRMVHELS
+963 SIRLVHPLA
-972 ATENGNDGA
+972 ATEKGDDGTYAKSLKA
-981 YATALK
+981 YYDRTQ
-987 KFYELKRNK
+987 

>member
-12 LPLLGAACSDDY
+12 LPLLGAACSDYY
-24 SDPATNHGSNRLS
+24 SDPATNRESNRLS

-71 SGDNANNYATSAR
+71 SGDNANTYATSAR

-117 LPSGMT
+117 LPAGMT

-147 LTAHFTGQLTASNPG
+147 LTSHFTGQLTASNPG

-204 IDMLNLVPDKL
+204 IDLLNLVPDKL

-231 FHDGLNAG
+231 FHDGLNTG
-239 SVVTLKKASDAP
+239 SVVTLKRTSDAP

-264 PDAGKNVQR
+264 PDDGKNVQR

-409 VSTSPKMTWELAPV
+409 VSTSPKMTWELAAV

-435 SKLSDEAL
+435 SKLSNEAL

-461 EVVATNT
+461 EVVATNS
-468 ETGKQVKMPIYL
+468 ETGKQVRMPIYL

-497 TGTFTQELPPSGGAV
+497 TGTFPVELPSSGGAV

-523 NWVAVDVDNDIERWD
+523 NWIAVDEDNDLPNWD
-538 KDATWTKKGG
+538 QDATWTKRGG
-548 NNSELMISVP
+548 NNTELMISVP
-558 ANISGYDRTAT
+558 ANISGIERTAT
-569 LKVSLN
+569 LKVSLD
-575 PEDENVLPVTI
+575 PEDENVRPVI
-586 LLHQGTSDQW
+586 LQLHQDYSDQW
-596 FSILPDPSDGV
+596 FAVSPQPGADGV
-607 KINAFSTI
+607 TIDAFSTVA
-615 SGYPNGV
+615 GYPNGV
-622 LPGTSRGFKVQLT
+622 VPGTSRGFRVTLT
-635 DKNYRFKVTT
+635 NKNYRFKVTT
-645 SFNQGRDLRLSK
+645 TFNQGRDVRLSK
-657 GANLEGRS
+657 DVNLEGRN
-665 AQSTHEAFTPETL
+665 AQSTHEAFTPDPLE
-678 DNLESGSMF
+678 NLESGTMF

-695 PGDPTIKGTVTV
+695 PNDPTIRGTVTITV
-707 TAYDV
+707 YD
-712 EHPDKRKEQTF
+712 PTDPTKMKEA
-723 DVQIVSEDNYLLYDV
+723 VINVNIKSGPSLIHDV
-738 VIGNILVADR
+738 VAGDVLVADR
-748 NLGHDNRVRQN
+748 NIGHQSRMTG
-759 IDGSSDIDPVM
+759 DGKPFIVE
-770 IGNFYEDENVK
+770 NFYEDETVK
-781 IYTNGADIPENV
+781 IYNNGVDESQNVKSSNNDIGKRFDPKDDWE
-793 RSDYNDDTK
+793 SDEK
-802 RYDPLDDRNGE
+802 RYMKSSDVAD
-813 NKYMNLDASEEW
+813 
-825 VNYTNLNSAA
+825 LNRLKSAVV
-835 EDWWKKYHL
+835 DWWKNYHL
-844 DSENRFSPFYQNATK
+844 DQDQTYSMFYKSDTK
-859 WRIANYQDI
+859 WTLPLISHMEQIISHARI
-868 LKIAENVRFSK
+868 SK
-879 WRMFL
+879 WRVFL
-884 VSEIG
+884 VSDIG
-889 EELVGVPVVCWLHQT
+889 EEVVGMPVVCWLQQT
-904 KGKCWKDAEFKTL
+904 KGRL
-917 KEIYGAYFWHDGTGY
+917 
-932 ITEITNHDTFS
+932 S
-943 VPTSTRQD
+943 
-951 YLKKGSTSGPIA
+951 KKGSYQADAYCPYIYYDDTPSQSYNLQAIYLNETNHSELVKTEGRHIQEGYGTAGYPIA
-963 SIRMVHELS
+963 SIRLVHELS
-972 ATENGNDGA
+972 ATEKGQDGT
-981 YATALK
+981 YAKSLK
-987 KFYELKRNK
+987 NYFEKTK

>member
-204 IDMLNLVPDKL
+204 IYMLNLVPDKL

-251 KGDGSDGYITVNA
+251 KGDGGDGYITVNA

-461 EVVATNT
+461 QVVATNT

-523 NWVAVDVDNDIERWD
+523 NWVAVDVDNEIESWD
-538 KDATWTKKGG
+538 KDATWTKRGG
-548 NNSELMISVP
+548 NNTELMISVP
-558 ANISGYDRTAT
+558 ANISGNERTAT
-569 LKVSLN
+569 LRISLD
-575 PEDENVLPVTI
+575 PKDDNVLPVTI

-596 FSILPDPSDGV
+596 FAISPQPGADGV
-607 KINAFSTI
+607 SIDAFSTI
-615 SGYPNGV
+615 AGYPNGV
-622 LPGTSRGFKVQLT
+622 VPGTSRGFRVTLT
-635 DKNYRFKVTT
+635 NKSYRFKVTT
-645 SFNQGRDLRLSK
+645 SFNQGRDVRLSK
-657 GANLEGRS
+657 NVNLEGRN
-665 AQSTHEAFTPETL
+665 AQSTHEEFTPEPL
-678 DNLESGSMF
+678 EDLESGTMF

-695 PGDPTIKGTVTV
+695 PNDPTIKGTVTV
-707 TAYDV
+707 TVYD
-712 EHPDKRKEQTF
+712 PANPTIAKEETF
-723 DVQIVSEDNYLLYDV
+723 GVNITSGPSLLYDV
-738 VIGNILVADR
+738 VIDDILVADR
-748 NLGHDNRVRQN
+748 NIGHQSRMTGEDGKPFMVR
-759 IDGSSDIDPVM
+759 
-770 IGNFYEDENVK
+770 NFYESDMVK
-781 IYTNGADIPENV
+781 IYSSGADLAENIN
-793 RSDYNDDTK
+793 SSYNDSGK
-802 RYDPLDDRNGE
+802 RYDPGSDWNEGNGE
-813 NKYMNLDASEEW
+813 KIYTTSE
-825 VNYTNLNSAA
+825 NQISAVFGKLSNA
-835 EDWWKKYHL
+835 AVDWWKNYHL
-844 DSENRFSPFYQNATK
+844 DPEQTFSAFYKTDTK
-859 WRIANYQDI
+859 WNIPSTSQME
-868 LKIAENVRFSK
+868 KIKNNVRFSK
-879 WRMFL
+879 WRIFL
-884 VSEIG
+884 VSDIG
-889 EELVGVPVVCWLHQT
+889 EGIVNMPVVCWLHQT
-904 KGKCWKDAEFKTL
+904 KCKICPIGSNNELREVF
-917 KEIYGAYFWHDGTGY
+917 GAYVYFPSGADLQMMYINNTNSDFVFSNSISNYMQFVYYGY
-932 ITEITNHDTFS
+932 PN
-943 VPTSTRQD
+943 
-951 YLKKGSTSGPIA
+951 A
-963 SIRMVHELS
+963 SIRLVHPLA
-972 ATENGNDGA
+972 ATEKGDDGTYAKSLKA
-981 YATALK
+981 YYDRTQ
-987 KFYELKRNK
+987 

>member
-409 VSTSPKMTWELAPV
+409 VSTSPKMTWELEAV

-461 EVVATNT
+461 EVVATNS
-468 ETGKQVKMPIYL
+468 ETGKQVRMPIYL

-488 IKMLTVNGN
+488 IKTLTVNGN

-523 NWVAVDVDNDIERWD
+523 NWVAVDVDNEIESWD
-538 KDATWTKKGG
+538 KDATWTKRGG
-548 NNSELMISVP
+548 NNTELMISVP
-558 ANISGYDRTAT
+558 ANISGNERTAT
-569 LKVSLN
+569 LRISLD
-575 PEDENVLPVTI
+575 PKDDNVLPVTI

-596 FSILPDPSDGV
+596 FAISPQPGADGV
-607 KINAFSTI
+607 SIDAFSTI
-615 SGYPNGV
+615 AGYPNGV
-622 LPGTSRGFKVQLT
+622 VPGTSRGFRVTLT
-635 DKNYRFKVTT
+635 NKSYRFKVTT
-645 SFNQGRDLRLSK
+645 SFNQGRDVRLSK
-657 GANLEGRS
+657 NVNLEGRN
-665 AQSTHEAFTPETL
+665 AQSTHEEFTPEPL
-678 DNLESGSMF
+678 EDLESGTMF

-695 PGDPTIKGTVTV
+695 PNDPTIKGTVTV
-707 TAYDV
+707 TVYD
-712 EHPDKRKEQTF
+712 PANPTIAKEETF
-723 DVQIVSEDNYLLYDV
+723 GVNITSGPSLLYDV
-738 VIGNILVADR
+738 VIDDILVADR
-748 NLGHDNRVRQN
+748 NIGHQSRMTGEDGKPFMVR
-759 IDGSSDIDPVM
+759 
-770 IGNFYEDENVK
+770 NFYESDMVK
-781 IYTNGADIPENV
+781 IYSSGADLAENIN
-793 RSDYNDDTK
+793 SSYNDSGK
-802 RYDPLDDRNGE
+802 RYDPGSDWNEGNGE
-813 NKYMNLDASEEW
+813 KIYTTSE
-825 VNYTNLNSAA
+825 NQISAVFGKLSNA
-835 EDWWKKYHL
+835 AVDWWKNYHL
-844 DSENRFSPFYQNATK
+844 DPEQTFSAFYKTDTK
-859 WRIANYQDI
+859 WNIPSTSQME
-868 LKIAENVRFSK
+868 KIKNNVRFSK
-879 WRMFL
+879 WRIFL
-884 VSEIG
+884 VSDIG
-889 EELVGVPVVCWLHQT
+889 EGIVNMPVVCWLHQT
-904 KGKCWKDAEFKTL
+904 KCKICPIGSNNELREVF
-917 KEIYGAYFWHDGTGY
+917 GAYVYFPSGADLQMMYINNTNSDFVFSNSISNYMQFVYYGY
-932 ITEITNHDTFS
+932 PN
-943 VPTSTRQD
+943 
-951 YLKKGSTSGPIA
+951 A
-963 SIRMVHELS
+963 SIRLVHPLA
-972 ATENGNDGA
+972 ATEKGDDGTYAKSLKA
-981 YATALK
+981 YYDRTQ
-987 KFYELKRNK
+987 

>member
-523 NWVAVDVDNDIERWD
+523 NWVAVDVDNEIESWD
-538 KDATWTKKGG
+538 KDATWTKRGG
-548 NNSELMISVP
+548 NNTELMISVP
-558 ANISGYDRTAT
+558 ANISGNERTAT
-569 LKVSLN
+569 LRISLD
-575 PEDENVLPVTI
+575 PKDDNVLPVTI

-596 FSILPDPSDGV
+596 FAISPQPGADGV
-607 KINAFSTI
+607 SIDAFSTI
-615 SGYPNGV
+615 AGYPNGV
-622 LPGTSRGFKVQLT
+622 VPGTSRGFRVTLT
-635 DKNYRFKVTT
+635 NKSYRFKVTT
-645 SFNQGRDLRLSK
+645 SFNQGRDVRLSK
-657 GANLEGRS
+657 NVNLEGRN
-665 AQSTHEAFTPETL
+665 AQSTHEEFTPEPL
-678 DNLESGSMF
+678 EDLESGTMF

-695 PGDPTIKGTVTV
+695 PNDPTIKGTVTV
-707 TAYDV
+707 TVYD
-712 EHPDKRKEQTF
+712 PANPTIAKEETF
-723 DVQIVSEDNYLLYDV
+723 GVNITSGPSLLYDV
-738 VIGNILVADR
+738 VIDDILVADR
-748 NLGHDNRVRQN
+748 NIGHQSRMTGEDGKPFMVR
-759 IDGSSDIDPVM
+759 
-770 IGNFYEDENVK
+770 NFYESDMVK
-781 IYTNGADIPENV
+781 IYSSGADLAENIN
-793 RSDYNDDTK
+793 SSYNDSGK
-802 RYDPLDDRNGE
+802 RYDPGSDWNEGNGE
-813 NKYMNLDASEEW
+813 KIYTTSE
-825 VNYTNLNSAA
+825 NQISAVFGKLSNA
-835 EDWWKKYHL
+835 AVDWWKNYHL
-844 DSENRFSPFYQNATK
+844 DPEQTFSAFYKTDTK
-859 WRIANYQDI
+859 WNIPSTFQME
-868 LKIAENVRFSK
+868 KIKNNVRFSK
-879 WRMFL
+879 WRIFL
-884 VSEIG
+884 VSDIG
-889 EELVGVPVVCWLHQT
+889 EGIVNMPVVCWLHQT
-904 KGKCWKDAEFKTL
+904 KCKICPIGSNNELREVF
-917 KEIYGAYFWHDGTGY
+917 GAYVYFPSGADLQMMYINNTNSDFVFSNSISNYMQFVYYGY
-932 ITEITNHDTFS
+932 PN
-943 VPTSTRQD
+943 
-951 YLKKGSTSGPIA
+951 A
-963 SIRMVHELS
+963 SIRLVHPLA
-972 ATENGNDGA
+972 ATEKGDDGTYAKSLKA
-981 YATALK
+981 YYDRTQ
-987 KFYELKRNK
+987 

>member
-409 VSTSPKMTWELAPV
+409 VSTSPKMTWELEAV

-461 EVVATNT
+461 QVVATNT
-468 ETGKQVKMPIYL
+468 ETGKQVRMPIYL

-523 NWVAVDVDNDIERWD
+523 NWVAVDVDNEIESWD
-538 KDATWTKKGG
+538 KDATWTKRGG
-548 NNSELMISVP
+548 NNTELMISVP
-558 ANISGYDRTAT
+558 ANISGNEREAA
-569 LKVSLN
+569 LRISLD
-575 PEDENVLPVTI
+575 PKDDNVLPVTI

-596 FSILPDPSDGV
+596 FAISPQPGADGV
-607 KINAFSTI
+607 SIDAFSTI
-615 SGYPNGV
+615 AGYPNGV
-622 LPGTSRGFKVQLT
+622 VPGTSRGFRVTLT
-635 DKNYRFKVTT
+635 NKSYRFKVTT
-645 SFNQGRDLRLSK
+645 SFNQGRDVRLSK
-657 GANLEGRS
+657 NVNLEGRN
-665 AQSTHEAFTPETL
+665 AQSTHEEFTPEPL
-678 DNLESGSMF
+678 EDLESGTMF

-695 PGDPTIKGTVTV
+695 PNDPTIKGTVTV
-707 TAYDV
+707 TVYD
-712 EHPDKRKEQTF
+712 PANPTIAKEETF
-723 DVQIVSEDNYLLYDV
+723 GVNITSGPSLLYDV
-738 VIGNILVADR
+738 VIDDILVADR
-748 NLGHDNRVRQN
+748 NIGHQSRMTGEDGKPFMVR
-759 IDGSSDIDPVM
+759 
-770 IGNFYEDENVK
+770 NFYESDMVK
-781 IYTNGADIPENV
+781 IYSSGADLAENIN
-793 RSDYNDDTK
+793 SSYNDSGK
-802 RYDPLDDRNGE
+802 RYDPGSDWNEGNGE
-813 NKYMNLDASEEW
+813 KIYTTSE
-825 VNYTNLNSAA
+825 NQISAVFSKLSNA
-835 EDWWKKYHL
+835 AVDWWKNYHL
-844 DSENRFSPFYQNATK
+844 DPEQTFSAFYKTDTK
-859 WRIANYQDI
+859 WNIPSTSQME
-868 LKIAENVRFSK
+868 KIKNNVRFSK
-879 WRMFL
+879 WRIFL
-884 VSEIG
+884 VSDIG
-889 EELVGVPVVCWLHQT
+889 EGIVNMPVVCWLHQT
-904 KGKCWKDAEFKTL
+904 KCKICPIGSNNELHEVF
-917 KEIYGAYFWHDGTGY
+917 GAYVYFPSGADLQMMYINNTNSDFVFSNSISNYMQFKYYGY
-932 ITEITNHDTFS
+932 PN
-943 VPTSTRQD
+943 
-951 YLKKGSTSGPIA
+951 A
-963 SIRMVHELS
+963 SIRLVHPLA
-972 ATENGNDGA
+972 ATEKGDDGTYAKSLKA
-981 YATALK
+981 YYDRTQ
-987 KFYELKRNK
+987 

>member
-135 MTDKTRENFAAV
+135 MTDKSRENFAAV
-147 LTAHFTGQLTASNPG
+147 LTAHYAGHLTATNPG

-328 QVLKRNY
+328 QVLKHNY

-409 VSTSPKMTWELAPV
+409 VSTSPKMTWELEAV

-461 EVVATNT
+461 EVVATNS
-468 ETGKQVKMPIYL
+468 ETGKQVRMPIYL
-480 QQLSLKYD
+480 QQLTLKYD

-523 NWVAVDVDNDIERWD
+523 NWVAVDVDNEIESWD
-538 KDATWTKKGG
+538 KDATWTKRGG
-548 NNSELMISVP
+548 NNTELMISVP
-558 ANISGYDRTAT
+558 ANISGNERTAT
-569 LKVSLN
+569 LRISLD
-575 PEDENVLPVTI
+575 PKDDNVLPVTI

-596 FSILPDPSDGV
+596 FAISPQPGADGV
-607 KINAFSTI
+607 SIDAFSTI
-615 SGYPNGV
+615 AGYPNGV
-622 LPGTSRGFKVQLT
+622 VPGTSRGFRVTLT
-635 DKNYRFKVTT
+635 NKSYRFKVTT
-645 SFNQGRDLRLSK
+645 SFNQGRDVRLSK
-657 GANLEGRS
+657 NVNLEGRN
-665 AQSTHEAFTPETL
+665 AQSTHEEFTPEPL
-678 DNLESGSMF
+678 EDLESGTMF

-695 PGDPTIKGTVTV
+695 PNDPTIKGTVTV
-707 TAYDV
+707 TVYD
-712 EHPDKRKEQTF
+712 PANPTIAKEETF
-723 DVQIVSEDNYLLYDV
+723 GVNITSGPSLLYDV
-738 VIGNILVADR
+738 VIDDILVADR
-748 NLGHDNRVRQN
+748 NIGHQSRMTGEDGKPFMVR
-759 IDGSSDIDPVM
+759 
-770 IGNFYEDENVK
+770 NFYESDMVK
-781 IYTNGADIPENV
+781 IYSSGADLAENIN
-793 RSDYNDDTK
+793 SSYNDSGK
-802 RYDPLDDRNGE
+802 RYDPGSDWNEGNGE
-813 NKYMNLDASEEW
+813 KIYTTSE
-825 VNYTNLNSAA
+825 NQISAVFGKLSNA
-835 EDWWKKYHL
+835 AVDWWKNYHL
-844 DSENRFSPFYQNATK
+844 DPEQTFSAFYKTDTK
-859 WRIANYQDI
+859 WNIPSTSQME
-868 LKIAENVRFSK
+868 KIKNNVRFSK
-879 WRMFL
+879 WRIFL
-884 VSEIG
+884 VSDIG
-889 EELVGVPVVCWLHQT
+889 EGIVNMPVVCWLHQT
-904 KGKCWKDAEFKTL
+904 KCKICPIGSNNELREVF
-917 KEIYGAYFWHDGTGY
+917 GAYVYFPSGADLQMMYINNTNSDFVFSNSISNYMQFVYYGY
-932 ITEITNHDTFS
+932 PN
-943 VPTSTRQD
+943 
-951 YLKKGSTSGPIA
+951 A
-963 SIRMVHELS
+963 SIRLVHPLA
-972 ATENGNDGA
+972 ATEKGDDGTYAKSLKA
-981 YATALK
+981 YYDRTQ
-987 KFYELKRNK
+987 

>member
-239 SVVTLKKASDAP
+239 SVVTLKRASDAP

-461 EVVATNT
+461 QVVATNT

-497 TGTFTQELPPSGGAV
+497 TGTFTQELPSSGGAV

-523 NWVAVDVDNDIERWD
+523 NWVAVDVDNEIESWD
-538 KDATWTKKGG
+538 KDATWTKRGG
-548 NNSELMISVP
+548 NNTELMISVP
-558 ANISGYDRTAT
+558 ANISGNERTAT
-569 LKVSLN
+569 LRVSLD
-575 PEDENVLPVTI
+575 PKDDNVLPVTI

-596 FSILPDPSDGV
+596 FAISPQPGVDGV
-607 KINAFSTI
+607 SIDAFSTI
-615 SGYPNGV
+615 AGYPNGV
-622 LPGTSRGFKVQLT
+622 VPGTSRGFRVTLT
-635 DKNYRFKVTT
+635 NKSYRFKVTT
-645 SFNQGRDLRLSK
+645 SFNQGRDVRLSK
-657 GANLEGRS
+657 NVNLEGRN
-665 AQSTHEAFTPETL
+665 AQSTHEEFTPEPL
-678 DNLESGSMF
+678 EDLESGTMF

-695 PGDPTIKGTVTV
+695 PNDPTIKGTVTV
-707 TAYDV
+707 TVYD
-712 EHPDKRKEQTF
+712 PANPTIAKEETF
-723 DVQIVSEDNYLLYDV
+723 GVNITSGPSLLYDV
-738 VIGNILVADR
+738 VIDDILVADR
-748 NLGHDNRVRQN
+748 NIGHQSRMTGEDGKPFMVR
-759 IDGSSDIDPVM
+759 
-770 IGNFYEDENVK
+770 NFYESDMVK
-781 IYTNGADIPENV
+781 IYSSGADLAENIN
-793 RSDYNDDTK
+793 SSYNDSGK
-802 RYDPLDDRNGE
+802 RYDPGSDWNEGNGE
-813 NKYMNLDASEEW
+813 KIYTTSE
-825 VNYTNLNSAA
+825 NQISAEFGKLSNA
-835 EDWWKKYHL
+835 AVDWWKNYHL
-844 DSENRFSPFYQNATK
+844 DPEQTFSAFYKTDTK
-859 WRIANYQDI
+859 WNIPSASQME
-868 LKIAENVRFSK
+868 KIKNNVRFSK
-879 WRMFL
+879 WRIFL
-884 VSEIG
+884 VSDIG
-889 EELVGVPVVCWLHQT
+889 EGIVNMPVVCWLHQT
-904 KGKCWKDAEFKTL
+904 KCKICPLGINNDLREVF
-917 KEIYGAYFWHDGTGY
+917 GAYVYFPSGADLQMMYINNTNSDFVFSNSIINYMQFVYYGY
-932 ITEITNHDTFS
+932 PN
-943 VPTSTRQD
+943 
-951 YLKKGSTSGPIA
+951 A
-963 SIRMVHELS
+963 SIRLVHPLA
-972 ATENGNDGA
+972 ATEKGDDGTYAKSLKA
-981 YATALK
+981 YYDRTQ
-987 KFYELKRNK
+987 

>member
-409 VSTSPKMTWELAPV
+409 VSTSPKMTWELEAV

-461 EVVATNT
+461 QVVATNT
-468 ETGKQVKMPIYL
+468 ETGKQVRMPIYL

-523 NWVAVDVDNDIERWD
+523 NWVAVDVDNEIESWD
-538 KDATWTKKGG
+538 KDATWTKRGG
-548 NNSELMISVP
+548 NNTELMISVP
-558 ANISGYDRTAT
+558 ANISGNERTAT
-569 LKVSLN
+569 LRISLD
-575 PEDENVLPVTI
+575 PKDDNVLPVTI

-596 FSILPDPSDGV
+596 FAISPQPGADGV
-607 KINAFSTI
+607 SIDAFSTI
-615 SGYPNGV
+615 AGYPNGV
-622 LPGTSRGFKVQLT
+622 VPGTSRGFRVTLT
-635 DKNYRFKVTT
+635 NKSYRFKVTT
-645 SFNQGRDLRLSK
+645 SFNQGRDVRLSK
-657 GANLEGRS
+657 NVNLEGRN
-665 AQSTHEAFTPETL
+665 AQSTHEEFTPEPL
-678 DNLESGSMF
+678 EDLESGTMF

-695 PGDPTIKGTVTV
+695 PNDPTIKGTVTV
-707 TAYDV
+707 TVYD
-712 EHPDKRKEQTF
+712 PANPTIAKEETF
-723 DVQIVSEDNYLLYDV
+723 GVNITSGPSLLYDV
-738 VIGNILVADR
+738 VIDDILVADR
-748 NLGHDNRVRQN
+748 NIGHQSRMTGEDGKPFMVR
-759 IDGSSDIDPVM
+759 
-770 IGNFYEDENVK
+770 NFYESDMVK
-781 IYTNGADIPENV
+781 IYSSGADLAENIN
-793 RSDYNDDTK
+793 SSYNDSGK
-802 RYDPLDDRNGE
+802 RYDPGSDWNEGNGE
-813 NKYMNLDASEEW
+813 KIYTTSE
-825 VNYTNLNSAA
+825 NQISAVFSKLSNA
-835 EDWWKKYHL
+835 AVDWWKNYHL
-844 DSENRFSPFYQNATK
+844 DPEQTFSAFYKTDTK
-859 WRIANYQDI
+859 WNIPSTSQME
-868 LKIAENVRFSK
+868 KIKNNVRFSK
-879 WRMFL
+879 WRIFL
-884 VSEIG
+884 VSDIG
-889 EELVGVPVVCWLHQT
+889 EGIVNMPVVCWLHQT
-904 KGKCWKDAEFKTL
+904 KCKICPIGSNNELREVF
-917 KEIYGAYFWHDGTGY
+917 GAYVYFPSGADLQMMYINNTNSDFVFSNSISNYMQFVYYGY
-932 ITEITNHDTFS
+932 PN
-943 VPTSTRQD
+943 
-951 YLKKGSTSGPIA
+951 A
-963 SIRMVHELS
+963 SIRLVHPLA
-972 ATENGNDGA
+972 ATEKGDDGTYAKSLKA
-981 YATALK
+981 YYDRTQ
-987 KFYELKRNK
+987 

>member
-251 KGDGSDGYITVNA
+251 KGDGGDGYITVNA

-409 VSTSPKMTWELAPV
+409 VSTSPKMTWELAAV

-461 EVVATNT
+461 QVVATNT

-497 TGTFTQELPPSGGAV
+497 TGTFTQELPSSGGAV

-523 NWVAVDVDNDIERWD
+523 NWVAVDVDNEIESWD
-538 KDATWTKKGG
+538 KDATWTKRGG
-548 NNSELMISVP
+548 NNTELMISVP
-558 ANISGYDRTAT
+558 ANISGNERTAT
-569 LKVSLN
+569 LRVSLD
-575 PEDENVLPVTI
+575 PKDDNVLPVTI

-596 FSILPDPSDGV
+596 FAISPQPGADGV
-607 KINAFSTI
+607 SIDAFSTI
-615 SGYPNGV
+615 AGYPNGV
-622 LPGTSRGFKVQLT
+622 VPGTSRGFRVTLT
-635 DKNYRFKVTT
+635 NKSYRFKVTT
-645 SFNQGRDLRLSK
+645 SFNQGRDVRLSK
-657 GANLEGRS
+657 NVNLEGRN
-665 AQSTHEAFTPETL
+665 AQSTHEEFTPEPL
-678 DNLESGSMF
+678 EDLESGTMF

-695 PGDPTIKGTVTV
+695 PNDPTIKGTVTV
-707 TAYDV
+707 TVYD
-712 EHPDKRKEQTF
+712 PANPTIAKEETF
-723 DVQIVSEDNYLLYDV
+723 GVNITSGPSLLYDV
-738 VIGNILVADR
+738 VIDDILVADR
-748 NLGHDNRVRQN
+748 NIGHQSRMTGEDGKPFMVR
-759 IDGSSDIDPVM
+759 
-770 IGNFYEDENVK
+770 NFYESDMVK
-781 IYTNGADIPENV
+781 IYSSGADLAENIN
-793 RSDYNDDTK
+793 SSYNDSGK
-802 RYDPLDDRNGE
+802 RYDPGSDWNEGNGE
-813 NKYMNLDASEEW
+813 KIYTTSE
-825 VNYTNLNSAA
+825 NQISAVFSKLSNA
-835 EDWWKKYHL
+835 AVDWWKNYHL
-844 DSENRFSPFYQNATK
+844 DPEQTFSAFYKTDTK
-859 WRIANYQDI
+859 WNIPSTSQME
-868 LKIAENVRFSK
+868 KIKNNVRFSK
-879 WRMFL
+879 WRIFL
-884 VSEIG
+884 VSDIG
-889 EELVGVPVVCWLHQT
+889 EGIVNMPVVCWLHQT
-904 KGKCWKDAEFKTL
+904 KCKICPIGSNNELREVF
-917 KEIYGAYFWHDGTGY
+917 GAYVYFPSGADLQMMYINNTNSDFVFSNSISNYMQFVYYGY
-932 ITEITNHDTFS
+932 PN
-943 VPTSTRQD
+943 
-951 YLKKGSTSGPIA
+951 A
-963 SIRMVHELS
+963 SIRLVHPLA
-972 ATENGNDGA
+972 ATEKGDDGTYAKSLKA
-981 YATALK
+981 YYDRTQ
-987 KFYELKRNK
+987 

>member
-239 SVVTLKKASDAP
+239 AVVTLKKASDAP
-251 KGDGSDGYITVNA
+251 KGDGGDGYITVNA

-461 EVVATNT
+461 QVVATNT

-523 NWVAVDVDNDIERWD
+523 NWVAVDVDNEIESWD
-538 KDATWTKKGG
+538 KDATWTKRGG
-548 NNSELMISVP
+548 NNTELMISVP
-558 ANISGYDRTAT
+558 ANISGNERTAT
-569 LKVSLN
+569 LRISLD
-575 PEDENVLPVTI
+575 PKDDNVLPVTI

-596 FSILPDPSDGV
+596 FAISPQPGADGV
-607 KINAFSTI
+607 SIDAFSTI
-615 SGYPNGV
+615 AGYPNGV
-622 LPGTSRGFKVQLT
+622 VPGTSRGFRVTLT
-635 DKNYRFKVTT
+635 NKSYRFKVTT
-645 SFNQGRDLRLSK
+645 SFNQGRDVRLSK
-657 GANLEGRS
+657 NVNLEGRN
-665 AQSTHEAFTPETL
+665 AQSTHEEFTPEPL
-678 DNLESGSMF
+678 EDLESGTMF

-695 PGDPTIKGTVTV
+695 PNDPTIKGTVTV
-707 TAYDV
+707 TVYD
-712 EHPDKRKEQTF
+712 PANPTIAKEETF
-723 DVQIVSEDNYLLYDV
+723 GVNITSGPSLLYDV
-738 VIGNILVADR
+738 VIDDILVADR
-748 NLGHDNRVRQN
+748 NIGHQSRMTGEDGKPFMVR
-759 IDGSSDIDPVM
+759 
-770 IGNFYEDENVK
+770 NFYESDMVK
-781 IYTNGADIPENV
+781 IYSSGADLAENIN
-793 RSDYNDDTK
+793 SSYNDSGK
-802 RYDPLDDRNGE
+802 RYDPGSDWNEGNGE
-813 NKYMNLDASEEW
+813 KIYTTSE
-825 VNYTNLNSAA
+825 NQISAVFGKLSNA
-835 EDWWKKYHL
+835 AVDWWKNYHL
-844 DSENRFSPFYQNATK
+844 DPEQTFSAFYKTDTK
-859 WRIANYQDI
+859 WNIPSTSQME
-868 LKIAENVRFSK
+868 KIKNNVRFSK
-879 WRMFL
+879 WRIFL
-884 VSEIG
+884 VSDIG
-889 EELVGVPVVCWLHQT
+889 EGIVNMPVVCWLHQT
-904 KGKCWKDAEFKTL
+904 KCKICPIGSNNELREVF
-917 KEIYGAYFWHDGTGY
+917 GAYVYFPSGADLQMMYINNTNSDFVFSNSISNYMQFVYYGY
-932 ITEITNHDTFS
+932 PN
-943 VPTSTRQD
+943 
-951 YLKKGSTSGPIA
+951 A
-963 SIRMVHELS
+963 SIRLVHPLA
-972 ATENGNDGA
+972 ATEKGDDGTYAKSLKA
-981 YATALK
+981 YYDRTQ
-987 KFYELKRNK
+987 

>member
-409 VSTSPKMTWELAPV
+409 VSTSPKMTWELEAV

-461 EVVATNT
+461 QVVATNT
-468 ETGKQVKMPIYL
+468 ETGKQVRMPIYL

-523 NWVAVDVDNDIERWD
+523 NWVAVDVDNEIESWD
-538 KDATWTKKGG
+538 KDATWTKRGG
-548 NNSELMISVP
+548 NNTELMISVP
-558 ANISGYDRTAT
+558 ANISGNERTAT
-569 LKVSLN
+569 LRISLD
-575 PEDENVLPVTI
+575 PKDDNVLPVTI

-596 FSILPDPSDGV
+596 FAISPQPGADGV
-607 KINAFSTI
+607 SIDAFSTI
-615 SGYPNGV
+615 AGYPNGV
-622 LPGTSRGFKVQLT
+622 VPGTSRGFRVTLT
-635 DKNYRFKVTT
+635 NKSYRFKVTT
-645 SFNQGRDLRLSK
+645 SFNQGRDVRLSK
-657 GANLEGRS
+657 NVNLEGRN
-665 AQSTHEAFTPETL
+665 AQSTHEEFTPEPL
-678 DNLESGSMF
+678 EDLESGTMF

-695 PGDPTIKGTVTV
+695 PNDPTIKGTVTV
-707 TAYDV
+707 TVYD
-712 EHPDKRKEQTF
+712 PANPTIAKEETF
-723 DVQIVSEDNYLLYDV
+723 GVNITSGPSLLYDV
-738 VIGNILVADR
+738 VIDDILVADR
-748 NLGHDNRVRQN
+748 NIGHQSRMTGEDGKPFMVR
-759 IDGSSDIDPVM
+759 
-770 IGNFYEDENVK
+770 NFYESDMVK
-781 IYTNGADIPENV
+781 IYSSGADLAENIN
-793 RSDYNDDTK
+793 SSYNDSGK
-802 RYDPLDDRNGE
+802 RYDPGSDWNEGNGE
-813 NKYMNLDASEEW
+813 KIYTTSE
-825 VNYTNLNSAA
+825 NQISAVFGKLSNA
-835 EDWWKKYHL
+835 AVDWWKNYHL
-844 DSENRFSPFYQNATK
+844 DPEQTFSAFYKTDTK
-859 WRIANYQDI
+859 WNIPSTSQME
-868 LKIAENVRFSK
+868 KIKNNVRFSK
-879 WRMFL
+879 WRIFL
-884 VSEIG
+884 VSDIG
-889 EELVGVPVVCWLHQT
+889 EGIVNMPVVCWLHQT
-904 KGKCWKDAEFKTL
+904 KCKICPIGSNNELREVF
-917 KEIYGAYFWHDGTGY
+917 GAYVYFPSGADLQMMYINNTNSDFVFSNSISNYMQFVYYGY
-932 ITEITNHDTFS
+932 PN
-943 VPTSTRQD
+943 
-951 YLKKGSTSGPIA
+951 A
-963 SIRMVHELS
+963 SIRLVHPLA
-972 ATENGNDGA
+972 ATEKGDDGTYAKSLKA
-981 YATALK
+981 YYDRTQ
-987 KFYELKRNK
+987 

>member
-409 VSTSPKMTWELAPV
+409 VSTSPKMTWELEAV

-461 EVVATNT
+461 QVVATNT
-468 ETGKQVKMPIYL
+468 ETGKQVRMPIYL

-523 NWVAVDVDNDIERWD
+523 NWVAVDVDNEIESWD
-538 KDATWTKKGG
+538 KDATWTKRGG
-548 NNSELMISVP
+548 NNTELMISVP
-558 ANISGYDRTAT
+558 ANISGNERTAT
-569 LKVSLN
+569 LRISLD
-575 PEDENVLPVTI
+575 PKDDNVLPVTI

-596 FSILPDPSDGV
+596 FAISPQPGADGV
-607 KINAFSTI
+607 SIDAFSTI
-615 SGYPNGV
+615 AGYPNGV
-622 LPGTSRGFKVQLT
+622 VPGTSRGFRVTLT
-635 DKNYRFKVTT
+635 NKSYRFKVTT
-645 SFNQGRDLRLSK
+645 SFNQGRDVRLSK
-657 GANLEGRS
+657 NVNLEGRN
-665 AQSTHEAFTPETL
+665 AQSTHEEFTPEPL
-678 DNLESGSMF
+678 EDLESGTMF

-695 PGDPTIKGTVTV
+695 PNDPTIKGTVTV
-707 TAYDV
+707 TVYD
-712 EHPDKRKEQTF
+712 PANPTIAKEETF
-723 DVQIVSEDNYLLYDV
+723 GVNITSGPSLLYDV
-738 VIGNILVADR
+738 VIDDILVADR
-748 NLGHDNRVRQN
+748 NIGHQSRMTGEDGKPFMVR
-759 IDGSSDIDPVM
+759 
-770 IGNFYEDENVK
+770 NFYESDMVK
-781 IYTNGADIPENV
+781 IYSSGADLAENIN
-793 RSDYNDDTK
+793 SSYNDSGK
-802 RYDPLDDRNGE
+802 RYDPGSDWNEGNGE
-813 NKYMNLDASEEW
+813 KIYTTSE
-825 VNYTNLNSAA
+825 NQISAVFSKLSNA
-835 EDWWKKYHL
+835 AVDWWKNYHL
-844 DSENRFSPFYQNATK
+844 DPEQTFSAFYKTDTK
-859 WRIANYQDI
+859 WNIPSTSQME
-868 LKIAENVRFSK
+868 KIKNNVRFSK
-879 WRMFL
+879 WRIFL
-884 VSEIG
+884 VSDIG
-889 EELVGVPVVCWLHQT
+889 EGIVNMPVVCWLHQT
-904 KGKCWKDAEFKTL
+904 KCKICPIGSNNELHEVF
-917 KEIYGAYFWHDGTGY
+917 GAYVYFPSGADLQMMYINNTNSDFVFSNSISNYMQFKYYGY
-932 ITEITNHDTFS
+932 PN
-943 VPTSTRQD
+943 
-951 YLKKGSTSGPIA
+951 A
-963 SIRMVHELS
+963 SIRLVHPLA
-972 ATENGNDGA
+972 ATEKGDDGTYAKSLKA
-981 YATALK
+981 YYDRTQ
-987 KFYELKRNK
+987 

>member
-251 KGDGSDGYITVNA
+251 KGDGGDGYITVNA

-461 EVVATNT
+461 QVVATNT

-523 NWVAVDVDNDIERWD
+523 NWVAVDVDNEIESWD
-538 KDATWTKKGG
+538 KDATWTKRGG
-548 NNSELMISVP
+548 NNTELMISVP
-558 ANISGYDRTAT
+558 ANISGNERTAT
-569 LKVSLN
+569 LRISLD
-575 PEDENVLPVTI
+575 PKDDNVLPVTI

-596 FSILPDPSDGV
+596 FAISPQPGADGV
-607 KINAFSTI
+607 SIDAFSTI
-615 SGYPNGV
+615 AGYPNGV
-622 LPGTSRGFKVQLT
+622 VPGTSRGFRVTLT
-635 DKNYRFKVTT
+635 NKSYRFKVTT
-645 SFNQGRDLRLSK
+645 SFNQGRDVRLSK
-657 GANLEGRS
+657 NVNLEGRN
-665 AQSTHEAFTPETL
+665 AQSTHEEFTPEPL
-678 DNLESGSMF
+678 EDLESGTMF

-695 PGDPTIKGTVTV
+695 PNDPTIKGTVTV
-707 TAYDV
+707 TVYD
-712 EHPDKRKEQTF
+712 PANPTIAKEETF
-723 DVQIVSEDNYLLYDV
+723 GVNITSGPSLLYDV
-738 VIGNILVADR
+738 VIDDILVADR
-748 NLGHDNRVRQN
+748 NIGHQSRMTGEDGKPFMVR
-759 IDGSSDIDPVM
+759 
-770 IGNFYEDENVK
+770 NFYESDMVK
-781 IYTNGADIPENV
+781 IYSSGADLAENIN
-793 RSDYNDDTK
+793 SSYNDSGK
-802 RYDPLDDRNGE
+802 RYDPGSDWNEGNGE
-813 NKYMNLDASEEW
+813 KIYTTSE
-825 VNYTNLNSAA
+825 NQISAEFGKLSNA
-835 EDWWKKYHL
+835 AVDWWKNYHL
-844 DSENRFSPFYQNATK
+844 DPEQTFSAFYKTDTK
-859 WRIANYQDI
+859 WNIPSTSQME
-868 LKIAENVRFSK
+868 KIKNNVRFSK
-879 WRMFL
+879 WRIFL
-884 VSEIG
+884 VSDIG
-889 EELVGVPVVCWLHQT
+889 EGIVNMPVVCWLHQT
-904 KGKCWKDAEFKTL
+904 KCKICPIGSNNELREVF
-917 KEIYGAYFWHDGTGY
+917 GAYVYFPSGADLQMMYINNTNSDFVFSNSISNYMQFKYYGY
-932 ITEITNHDTFS
+932 PN
-943 VPTSTRQD
+943 
-951 YLKKGSTSGPIA
+951 A
-963 SIRMVHELS
+963 SIRLVHPLA
-972 ATENGNDGA
+972 ATEKGDDGTYAKSLKA
-981 YATALK
+981 YYDRTQ
-987 KFYELKRNK
+987 